1 MAKKQKIKMSKTGP
15 ITITAEALFDAS
27 KPRFNGYATGH
38 GAHGHRGY
46 DRNAMKRRSLDW

>member
-1 MAKKQKIKMSKTGP
+1 MAKKQKIKMRKTGP

-38 GAHGHRGY
+38 GAHGHCGY
-46 DRNAMKRRSLDW
+46 NRNAMKRRPLD